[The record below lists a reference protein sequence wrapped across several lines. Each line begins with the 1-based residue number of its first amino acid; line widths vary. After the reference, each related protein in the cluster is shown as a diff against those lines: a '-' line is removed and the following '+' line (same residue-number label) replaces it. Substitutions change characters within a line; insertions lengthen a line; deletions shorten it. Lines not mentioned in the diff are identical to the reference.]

1 MCLFEVAVPPPYA
14 GGAATSKRIF
24 CHLAAQ
30 VATLRADVLAEE
42 ATDGLGSRFPHTG
55 THAQGWCQV
64 MISLTRLSGS
74 VFVLNADLIE
84 RLDRTPD
91 TVITLVDG
99 KKYVVAE
106 TMDQVV
112 DAVRAY
118 RGLLIATS
126 QLPLEPAPPSR
137 PHLAP
142 VTELTDLSGHPT
154 ARQEAD

>member
-1 MCLFEVAVPPPYA
+1 
-14 GGAATSKRIF
+14 
-24 CHLAAQ
+24 
-30 VATLRADVLAEE
+30 
-42 ATDGLGSRFPHTG
+42 
-55 THAQGWCQV
+55 

-84 RLDRTPD
+84 RLDCTPD

-106 TMDQVV
+106 SMDQVV
-112 DAVRAY
+112 DAIRAY

-126 QLPLEPAPPSR
+126 QLPPEPAPPTR

-142 VTELTDLSGHPT
+142 VTELSEAAAHQAT
-154 ARQEAD
+154 RQEAD